1 MTEAFEIPQ
10 LRTPEGHILVD
21 RLLEATVDAALLVDQ
36 DLHILY
42 LTEGFQALTG
52 QSFSECSG
60 KPVETLRIDDCS
72 PIRGVLES
80 GQRRMGI
87 SMQIGG
93 QRLLTNIIPVVW
105 EGAVTGVVVLVLFRS
120 MAILKRAIEE
130 QERQYPTQAEA
141 RQRRSG
147 YRFSDFI
154 GDSPQVLTM
163 IEQCHRIAHSPHP
176 VLLIGETGVGKEI
189 LAGGIYQ
196 EYCGGRNL
204 PYIKINCSAIPKE
217 LLESELF
224 GHEKGAFTGANTM
237 QKGKFEQAAGGV
249 LLLDEI
255 GEMDLSL
262 QSKLL
267 RVLEEREFE
276 RIGGN
281 RTIPLTAKIIA
292 STNENLKEMAAK
304 KQFRMDLY
312 YRLNTFEINIPPLRA
327 RKQDIPK
334 LIEHFMRQ
342 DHLHLEFTQDARDM
356 MFHYNWPGN
365 VRELRNVLNRLYFL
379 YPNTI
384 IDQKHIYDATGEM
397 FHLVELKEYR
407 SVDDPMPEPTRKQV
421 HYDHQGNQVAVANA
435 APVPAPEPAAP
446 VSVQTLWDTEG
457 DQLRLALQK
466 AAGNY
471 TEAARL
477 LGISRSTLYGKLKKH
492 GIHS

>member
-1 MTEAFEIPQ
+1 M
-10 LRTPEGHILVD
+10 
-21 RLLEATVDAALLVDQ
+21 
-36 DLHILY
+36 
-42 LTEGFQALTG
+42 
-52 QSFSECSG
+52 
-60 KPVETLRIDDCS
+60 
-72 PIRGVLES
+72 
-80 GQRRMGI
+80 
-87 SMQIGG
+87 
-93 QRLLTNIIPVVW
+93 
-105 EGAVTGVVVLVLFRS
+105 
-120 MAILKRAIEE
+120 
-130 QERQYPTQAEA
+130 
-141 RQRRSG
+141 
-147 YRFSDFI
+147 
-154 GDSPQVLTM
+154 
-163 IEQCHRIAHSPHP
+163 
-176 VLLIGETGVGKEI
+176 LLIGETGVGKEI

-421 HYDHQGNQVAVANA
+421 HYDKQGNQVASSNITA
-435 APVPAPEPAAP
+435 APAPQPAA
-446 VSVQTLWDTEG
+446 SASIQSLWDTEG

-466 AAGNY
+466 TGGNY

-492 GIHS
+492 GI

>member
-10 LRTPEGHILVD
+10 LRTAEGHILVD
-21 RLLEATVDAALLVDQ
+21 RLLEAAVDAALLVDRN
-36 DLHILY
+36 LNVLY
-42 LTEGFQALTG
+42 FTKGFQALTG
-52 QSFSECSG
+52 QSLADFAG
-60 KPVETLRIDDCS
+60 KSAKALRIDDCE
-72 PIRGVLES
+72 PIRGVLTS
-80 GQRRMGI
+80 GQRRMGV

-130 QERQYPTQAEA
+130 QERQYPTQAPA

-147 YRFSDFI
+147 YCFSDFI

-176 VLLIGETGVGKEI
+176 VLLMGETGVGKEI

-204 PYIKINCSAIPKE
+204 PYVKINCSAIPKE

-342 DHLHLEFTQDARDM
+342 DRLELEFTQDARDM

-379 YPNTI
+379 YPNTV

-407 SVDDPMPEPTRKQV
+407 SVDDPMPEPTREQV
-421 HYDHQGNQVAVANA
+421 HYDNRGNQVGASKA
-435 APVPAPEPAAP
+435 ASAPAAHTSGSA
-446 VSVQTLWDTEG
+446 SVHTLWETEEQ
-457 DQLRLALQK
+457 QLRLALQETG
-466 AAGNY
+466 GNY
-471 TEAARL
+471 TEAARI

-492 GIHS
+492 GIRG